1 MGRPANLPL
10 TIRVGDTEEVIA
22 TIQDENGAAVNITSR
37 TYAAQVRAKPDSS
50 TTLAAFVCTVTSGG
64 GGIVTCTLSSGTTA
78 ALTPT
83 DAVWDMQEINGSV
96 VTTLLAGPVTIATD
110 VTR

>member
-1 MGRPANLPL
+1 VGRPGNLPL
-10 TIRVGDTEEVIA
+10 TLRIGDTEEVIA
-22 TIQDENGAAVNITSR
+22 EIQDENGAAVNIAAR

-50 TTLAAFVCTVTSGG
+50 STLAAFVCTVTSGG

-78 ALTPT
+78 ALSPG
-83 DAVWDMQEINGSV
+83 AGVWDMQETVSGV
-96 VTTLLAGPVTIATD
+96 VETLLAGPVMIVRD